1 MKLALSILLFSLM
14 STPQGFNDRRIIL
27 IVSSEHNLEIQ
38 NQIDLLEKNS
48 MELEKRRLAVYT
60 IIDGKIG
67 PVINPSEKSEK
78 FLNDNK
84 SDYTATLNPKT
95 YLIGLDK
102 SVKQTFTDFIQPQQI
117 FNVVDRMPMRQAEMR
132 KN

>member
-1 MKLALSILLFSLM
+1 MKLALSIILFSFM
-14 STPQGFNDRRIIL
+14 STPQGFNDRRIIV
-27 IVSSEHNLEIQ
+27 IVSSEQNLEIQ
-38 NQIDLLEKNS
+38 NQIDLLEKNL

-60 IIDGKIG
+60 IIDGKVEPI
-67 PVINPSEKSEK
+67 INPSERSEK

-84 SDYTATLNPKT
+84 SDYSATLNPKT

-117 FNVVDRMPMRQAEMR
+117 FNLVDRMPMRQAEMR
-132 KN
+132 RN

>member
-14 STPQGFNDRRIIL
+14 SIPQGFNDRRIL
-27 IVSSEHNLEIQ
+27 VIVSSEHNPEIQ

-60 IIDGKIG
+60 IIDGKID
-67 PVINPSEKSEK
+67 PVINPSKKSKK

-84 SDYTATLNPKT
+84 TDYTATLNSKT

-102 SVKQTFTDFIQPQQI
+102 SIKQTFTDFIQPQQI